1 MIVYQ
6 FFLRLYPILAYLISP
21 FNEKAS
27 NWVNGQA
34 KVWDE
39 INGLKSEI
47 KQPLIW
53 VHCAS
58 YGEYE
63 QGLPLIDSIKLKYPS
78 HQIWLTFFSPS
89 GYVYRKKD
97 ANADFV
103 TYLPFDGKKNARLF
117 LETINPSLIIF
128 IKYEFWFYYLSI
140 AKEKNIPTVLAS
152 ALFRQGQI
160 FFQFY
165 GGFYKKILNLFTA
178 ILVQD
183 EASQELIKPI
193 VSHSKISITGDTRFD
208 RVISTASTVTKFDW
222 IQKLS
227 NYKIMIAG
235 STWENDHIVLAKAAN
250 EIEKLNW
257 IIVPHHVDAASIAE
271 CKSHFPKAIT
281 LTELLNSKQHFTL
294 PTIIIIDQMGILRS
308 IYQYA
313 YISYVGGGFG
323 KDGVHNVL
331 EPAAFGK
338 PVVWGSND
346 SKYREAIGLRNAG
359 GGLAIQNA
367 EALVKQIQ
375 LFLDSEKDY
384 FNACSLSNQYI
395 IEHAGAT
402 NKTIEYLK
410 EQQFLR

>member
-1 MIVYQ
+1 MILYQ
-6 FFLRLYPILAYLISP
+6 IFLRLYPILAYLISP
-21 FNEKAS
+21 FNEKAR
-27 NWVNGQA
+27 NWVDGQA

-39 INGLKSEI
+39 INALSPNI

-63 QGLPLIDSIKLKYPS
+63 QGLPIIDSIKLKYPS

-97 ANADFV
+97 AHADFV
-103 TYLPFDGKKNARLF
+103 TYLPFDGKKNASLF

-152 ALFRQGQI
+152 ALFRQSQI

-183 EASQELIKPI
+183 QASEDLIKPI
-193 VSHSKISITGDTRFD
+193 ISTSKICVTGDTRFD
-208 RVISTASTVTKFDW
+208 RVISTASTVTKFEW

-227 NYKIMIAG
+227 QNKIIIAG
-235 STWENDHIVLAKAAN
+235 STWETDHIVLAKTTLAFK
-250 EIEKLNW
+250 KLNW
-257 IIVPHHVDAASIAE
+257 IIVPHHVDANSIAE
-271 CKSHFPKAIT
+271 CRIHFPKAIT
-281 LTELLNSKQHFTL
+281 LTELLASKQHFTL
-294 PTIIIIDQMGILRS
+294 PTIIIIDQIGILRS

-338 PVVWGSND
+338 PVIWGSND
-346 SKYREAIGLRNAG
+346 NKYREAIGLRNIG
-359 GGLAIQNA
+359 GGFAIQNA
-367 EALVKQIQ
+367 EALIDQIQ
-375 LFLDSEKDY
+375 LLIDVEKDY
-384 FNACSLSNQYI
+384 SNTCSLSAQYI

-402 NKTIEYLK
+402 HKTIEYLK

>member
-1 MIVYQ
+1 M
-6 FFLRLYPILAYLISP
+6 ADLISP
-21 FNEKAS
+21 FNEKAR

-34 KVWDE
+34 NVWHE
-39 INGLKSEI
+39 INSLKSQI

-63 QGLPLIDSIKLKYPS
+63 QGLPIIDNLKLKYPS

-103 TYLPFDGKKNARLF
+103 TYLPFDGKKSASLF
-117 LETINPSLIIF
+117 IETLNPSLIIF

-140 AKEKNIPTVLAS
+140 AKEKNIPTILAS
-152 ALFRQGQI
+152 ALFRKGQI

-183 EASQELIKPI
+183 EASLNLIKPI
-193 VSHSKISITGDTRFD
+193 ISNSKISITGDTRFD
-208 RVISTASTVTKFDW
+208 RVISTASTVTKFEW

-227 NYKIMIAG
+227 HNKIIIAG
-235 STWENDHIVLAKAAN
+235 STWENDHIVLAKAASHL
-250 EIEKLNW
+250 EKFNW
-257 IIVPHHVDAASIAE
+257 IIVPHHVDPISIAE
-271 CKSHFPKAIT
+271 CRSHFPKAIT
-281 LTELLNSKQHFTL
+281 LSELHNSKQHFTL
-294 PTIIIIDQMGILRS
+294 PTIIIVDQIGLLRS
-308 IYQYA
+308 LYQYSF
-313 YISYVGGGFG
+313 ISYVGGGFG

-338 PVVWGSND
+338 PVIWGNND
-346 SKYREAIGLRNAG
+346 NKYREAIGLRNAG
-359 GGLAIQNA
+359 GGFAVQNA
-367 EALVKQIQ
+367 EALLQQIQ
-375 LFLDSEKDY
+375 LLLAAEKDY
-384 FNACSLSNQYI
+384 SKVCSLSAQYI

-402 NKTIEYLK
+402 NKTIEFLN
-410 EQQFLR
+410 EQHFLN

>member
-1 MIVYQ
+1 MILYQ

-39 INGLKSEI
+39 INALKTQI

-63 QGLPLIDSIKLKYPS
+63 QGLPIIDSIKSRYPS
-78 HQIWLTFFSPS
+78 YQIWLTFFSPS
-89 GYVYRKKD
+89 GYVHRKKD
-97 ANADFV
+97 AHADFV

-227 NYKIMIAG
+227 QNKIIIAG
-235 STWENDHIVLAKAAN
+235 STWENDHIVLAKAASQL
-250 EIEKLNW
+250 EKLNW
-257 IIVPHHVDAASIAE
+257 IIVPHHVDASSIAE
-271 CKSHFPKAIT
+271 CRSHFPKAIT
-281 LTELLNSKQHFTL
+281 LTELLASKQHFTL
-294 PTIIIIDQMGILRS
+294 PTIIIVDQIGLLRS
-308 IYQYA
+308 LYQYA

-338 PVVWGSND
+338 PVIWGSND
-346 SKYREAIGLRNAG
+346 SKYREAIGLRNEG
-359 GGLAIQNA
+359 GGFSIQNA
-367 EALVKQIQ
+367 EALIEKIK
-375 LFLDSEKDY
+375 FLQSSEEQYTISCKK
-384 FNACSLSNQYI
+384 SVQYI
-395 IEHAGAT
+395 IDNAGAT
-402 NKTIEYLK
+402 NKTIEFLE
-410 EQQFLR
+410 EQQFLN

>member
-6 FFLRLYPILAYLISP
+6 FFLRLYTILAYLISP
-21 FNEKAS
+21 FNEKAKQ
-27 NWVNGQA
+27 WVDGQA

-39 INGLKSEI
+39 INALKSEI

-63 QGLPLIDSIKLKYPS
+63 QGLPIIDSIKSRYPS

-97 ANADFV
+97 AHADFV
-103 TYLPFDGKKNARLF
+103 TYLPFDTKKNAKLF
-117 LETINPSLIIF
+117 LETLQPCLIIF
-128 IKYEFWFYYLSI
+128 IKYEFWFNYLSI

-152 ALFRQGQI
+152 ALFRQGQL

-183 EASQELIKPI
+183 QASEDLIKPI
-193 VSHSKISITGDTRFD
+193 ISTSKICVTGDTRFD
-208 RVISTASTVTKFDW
+208 RVISTASTVTKFEW

-227 NYKIMIAG
+227 QNKIIIAG
-235 STWENDHIVLAKAAN
+235 STWETDHIVLAKTTLAFK
-250 EIEKLNW
+250 KLNW
-257 IIVPHHVDAASIAE
+257 IIVPHHVDANSIAE
-271 CKSHFPKAIT
+271 CRIHFPKAIT
-281 LTELLNSKQHFTL
+281 LTELLASKQHFTL
-294 PTIIIIDQMGILRS
+294 PTIIIVDQIGILRS

-313 YISYVGGGFG
+313 YISYLGGGFG

-338 PVVWGSND
+338 PVIWGSND

-359 GGLAIQNA
+359 GGFAIQNA
-367 EALVKQIQ
+367 EALINQIQ
-375 LFLDSEKDY
+375 LLIDTEKDY
-384 FNACSLSNQYI
+384 SNTCSLSAQYI

-402 NKTIEYLK
+402 HKTIEYLK

>member
-1 MIVYQ
+1 MILYQ

-21 FNEKAS
+21 FNEKAR

-39 INGLKSEI
+39 IKALSSNI

-63 QGLPLIDSIKLKYPS
+63 QGLPIIDSIKLKYPS

-97 ANADFV
+97 AHADFV
-103 TYLPFDGKKNARLF
+103 TYLPFDGKENASLF
-117 LETINPSLIIF
+117 LETIQPSLIIF

-183 EASQELIKPI
+183 QASEELIKPI
-193 VSHSKISITGDTRFD
+193 LSTSQISVTGDTRFD
-208 RVISTASTVTKFDW
+208 RVISTASIVTKFEW

-227 NYKIMIAG
+227 QNKIIIAG
-235 STWENDHIVLAKAAN
+235 STWENDHIVLAKAASQL
-250 EIEKLNW
+250 EKLNW
-257 IIVPHHVDAASIAE
+257 IIVPHHVDASSIAE
-271 CKSHFPKAIT
+271 CRSHFPKAIT
-281 LTELLNSKQHFTL
+281 LTELLASKQHFTL
-294 PTIIIIDQMGILRS
+294 PTIIIVDQIGLLRS
-308 IYQYA
+308 LYQYA

-338 PVVWGSND
+338 PVIWGSND
-346 SKYREAIGLRNAG
+346 SKYREAIGLRNEG
-359 GGLAIQNA
+359 GGFSIQNA
-367 EALVKQIQ
+367 EALIETIK
-375 LFLDSEKDY
+375 FLQSSEEQYTISCKK
-384 FNACSLSNQYI
+384 SVQYI
-395 IEHAGAT
+395 IDNAGAT
-402 NKTIEYLK
+402 NKTIEFLE
-410 EQQFLR
+410 EQQFLN

>member
-1 MIVYQ
+1 MILYQ

-21 FNEKAS
+21 FNEKAR
-27 NWVNGQA
+27 NWVDGQA

-39 INGLKSEI
+39 INALSPKI

-63 QGLPLIDSIKLKYPS
+63 QGLPIIDSIKLKYPS

-97 ANADFV
+97 AHADFV
-103 TYLPFDGKKNARLF
+103 TYLPFDNKKNASLF
-117 LETINPSLIIF
+117 LETIKPSLIIF
-128 IKYEFWFYYLSI
+128 IKYEFWFNYLSI
-140 AKEKNIPTVLAS
+140 AKEKNIPTILAS
-152 ALFRQGQI
+152 ALFRKGQI

-165 GGFYKKILNLFTA
+165 GGFYKKILNLFSA

-183 EASQELIKPI
+183 KASEDLIKPI
-193 VSHSKISITGDTRFD
+193 IIASKIFITGDTRFD
-208 RVISTASTVTKFDW
+208 RVITTASTVTKFEW

-227 NYKIMIAG
+227 NYKIIIAG
-235 STWENDHIVLAKAAN
+235 STWESDHLILAKTTLAFK
-250 EIEKLNW
+250 KLNW
-257 IIVPHHVDAASIAE
+257 IIVPHHVNAASIAE

-281 LTELLNSKQHFTL
+281 LTELLASKQHFTL
-294 PTIIIIDQMGILRS
+294 PTIIIVDQIGLLRS
-308 IYQYA
+308 LYQYA

-338 PVVWGSND
+338 PVIWGSND
-346 SKYREAIGLRNAG
+346 SKYREAIGLRNEG
-359 GGLAIQNA
+359 GGFSIQNA
-367 EALVKQIQ
+367 ETLIEQIQ
-375 LFLDSEKDY
+375 LLKSSEQTYTETSKK
-384 FNACSLSNQYI
+384 AAQYI
-395 IEHAGAT
+395 INNAGAT
-402 NKTIEYLK
+402 HKTIEYLK
-410 EQQFLR
+410 EQQFLK

>member
-6 FFLRLYPILAYLISP
+6 LFLKLYPIMADLISP
-21 FNEKAS
+21 FNEKAR

-34 KVWDE
+34 NVWHE
-39 INGLKSEI
+39 INSLKSQI

-63 QGLPLIDSIKLKYPS
+63 QGLPIIDNLKLKYPS

-103 TYLPFDGKKNARLF
+103 TYLPFDGKKSASLF
-117 LETINPSLIIF
+117 IETLNPSLIIF

-140 AKEKNIPTVLAS
+140 AKEKNIPTILAS
-152 ALFRQGQI
+152 ALFRKGQI

-183 EASQELIKPI
+183 QASEDLIKPI
-193 VSHSKISITGDTRFD
+193 ISASKIYITGDTRFD
-208 RVISTASTVTKFDW
+208 RVINTAATVTKFEW

-235 STWENDHIVLAKAAN
+235 STWETDHTLLAKAAN

-281 LTELLNSKQHFTL
+281 LTALLASKQHFT
-294 PTIIIIDQMGILRS
+294 
-308 IYQYA
+308 
-313 YISYVGGGFG
+313 
-323 KDGVHNVL
+323 
-331 EPAAFGK
+331 
-338 PVVWGSND
+338 
-346 SKYREAIGLRNAG
+346 
-359 GGLAIQNA
+359 
-367 EALVKQIQ
+367 
-375 LFLDSEKDY
+375 
-384 FNACSLSNQYI
+384 
-395 IEHAGAT
+395 
-402 NKTIEYLK
+402 
-410 EQQFLR
+410 

>member
-1 MIVYQ
+1 MILYQ
-6 FFLRLYPILAYLISP
+6 LFLRLYPILAYLISP
-21 FNEKAS
+21 FNEKAR
-27 NWVNGQA
+27 NWVDGQA

-39 INGLKSEI
+39 INALSPKI

-63 QGLPLIDSIKLKYPS
+63 QGLPIIDSIKLKYPS

-97 ANADFV
+97 AHADFV
-103 TYLPFDGKKNARLF
+103 TYLPFDNKKNARLF

-152 ALFRQGQI
+152 ALFRQSQI

-183 EASQELIKPI
+183 QASEDLIKPI
-193 VSHSKISITGDTRFD
+193 LTTNNVFITGDTRFD
-208 RVISTASTVTKFDW
+208 RVISTASTVTKFEW

-227 NYKIMIAG
+227 QNKIIIAG
-235 STWENDHIVLAKAAN
+235 STWETDHIVLAKTTLAFK
-250 EIEKLNW
+250 KLNW
-257 IIVPHHVDAASIAE
+257 IIVPHHVDANSIAE
-271 CKSHFPKAIT
+271 CRIHFPKAIT
-281 LTELLNSKQHFTL
+281 LTELLASKQHFTL
-294 PTIIIIDQMGILRS
+294 PTIIIVDQIGILRS

-313 YISYVGGGFG
+313 YVSYVGGGFG

-338 PVVWGSND
+338 PVIWGSND

-359 GGLAIQNA
+359 GGFAIQNA
-367 EALVKQIQ
+367 EALIDQIQ
-375 LFLDSEKDY
+375 LLKSSEEVYTNTSKK
-384 FNACSLSNQYI
+384 AAQYI
-395 IEHAGAT
+395 IDNAGAT
-402 NKTIEYLK
+402 HKTIEYLK

>member
-1 MIVYQ
+1 MILYQ
-6 FFLRLYPILAYLISP
+6 FFLKLYPILAYLISP
-21 FNEKAS
+21 FNEKAR
-27 NWVNGQA
+27 NWVDGQA

-39 INGLKSEI
+39 INALSPKI
-47 KQPLIW
+47 NQPLIW

-63 QGLPLIDSIKLKYPS
+63 QGLPIIDSIKLKYPS

-97 ANADFV
+97 AHADFV
-103 TYLPFDGKKNARLF
+103 TYLPFDHKKNARLF
-117 LETINPSLIIF
+117 LDTINPSLIIF

-152 ALFRQGQI
+152 ALFRQSQI

-183 EASQELIKPI
+183 QASEDLIKPI
-193 VSHSKISITGDTRFD
+193 ISTSKICITGDTRFD
-208 RVISTASTVTKFDW
+208 RVISTASTVTKFEW

-227 NYKIMIAG
+227 QNKIIIAG
-235 STWENDHIVLAKAAN
+235 STWETDHIVLAKTTLAFK
-250 EIEKLNW
+250 KLNW
-257 IIVPHHVDAASIAE
+257 IIVPHHVDANSIAE
-271 CKSHFPKAIT
+271 CRIHFPKAIT
-281 LTELLNSKQHFTL
+281 LTELLASKQHFTL
-294 PTIIIIDQMGILRS
+294 PTIIIVDQIGILRS

-313 YISYVGGGFG
+313 YVSYVGGGFG

-338 PVVWGSND
+338 PVIWGSND

-359 GGLAIQNA
+359 GGFAIQNA
-367 EALVKQIQ
+367 EALIDQIQ
-375 LFLDSEKDY
+375 LLKSSEEVYTNTSKK
-384 FNACSLSNQYI
+384 AAQYI
-395 IEHAGAT
+395 IDNADAT
-402 NKTIEYLK
+402 HKTIEYLK

>member
-1 MIVYQ
+1 MILYQ

-21 FNEKAS
+21 FNEKAR
-27 NWVNGQA
+27 NWVDGQA

-39 INGLKSEI
+39 INALSPKI

-63 QGLPLIDSIKLKYPS
+63 QGLPIIDSIKSRYPS

-97 ANADFV
+97 AHADFV
-103 TYLPFDGKKNARLF
+103 TYLPFDTKKNAKLF
-117 LETINPSLIIF
+117 LETLQPCLIIF
-128 IKYEFWFYYLSI
+128 IKYEFWFNYLSI
-140 AKEKNIPTVLAS
+140 AREKNIPTVLAS

-165 GGFYKKILNLFTA
+165 GGFYQKILNLFTA

-183 EASQELIKPI
+183 QASEDLIKPI
-193 VSHSKISITGDTRFD
+193 ISTSKICVTGDTRFD
-208 RVISTASTVTKFDW
+208 RVISTASTVTKFEW

-227 NYKIMIAG
+227 QNKIIIAG
-235 STWENDHIVLAKAAN
+235 STWETDHIVLAKTTLAFK
-250 EIEKLNW
+250 KLNW
-257 IIVPHHVDAASIAE
+257 IIVPHHVDANSIAE
-271 CKSHFPKAIT
+271 CRIHFPKAIT
-281 LTELLNSKQHFTL
+281 LTELLASKQHFTL
-294 PTIIIIDQMGILRS
+294 PTIIIVDQIGILRS

-313 YISYVGGGFG
+313 YISYLGGGFG

-338 PVVWGSND
+338 PVIWGSND

-359 GGLAIQNA
+359 GGFAIQNA
-367 EALVKQIQ
+367 EALINQIQ
-375 LFLDSEKDY
+375 LLIDTEKDY
-384 FNACSLSNQYI
+384 SNTCSLSAQYI

-402 NKTIEYLK
+402 HKTTEYLK

>member
-1 MIVYQ
+1 MILYQ

-21 FNEKAS
+21 FNEKAR

-39 INGLKSEI
+39 IKALSSNI

-63 QGLPLIDSIKLKYPS
+63 QGLPIIDSIKLKYPS

-97 ANADFV
+97 AHADFV
-103 TYLPFDGKKNARLF
+103 TYLPFDGKENASLF
-117 LETINPSLIIF
+117 LETIQPSLIIF

-152 ALFRQGQI
+152 ALFRKGQI

-183 EASQELIKPI
+183 QASEELIKPI
-193 VSHSKISITGDTRFD
+193 LSTSQISVTGDTRFD
-208 RVISTASTVTKFDW
+208 RVISTASIVTKFEW

-227 NYKIMIAG
+227 QNKIIIAG
-235 STWENDHIVLAKAAN
+235 STWENDHIVLAKAASQL
-250 EIEKLNW
+250 EKLNW
-257 IIVPHHVDAASIAE
+257 IIVPHHVDASSIAE
-271 CKSHFPKAIT
+271 CRSHFPKAIT
-281 LTELLNSKQHFTL
+281 LTELLASKQHFTL
-294 PTIIIIDQMGILRS
+294 PTIIIVDQIGLLRS
-308 IYQYA
+308 LYQYA

-338 PVVWGSND
+338 PVIWGSND
-346 SKYREAIGLRNAG
+346 SKYREAIGLRNEG
-359 GGLAIQNA
+359 GGFSIQNA
-367 EALVKQIQ
+367 EALIEKIK
-375 LFLDSEKDY
+375 FLQSSEEQYTISCKK
-384 FNACSLSNQYI
+384 SVQYI
-395 IEHAGAT
+395 IDNAGAT
-402 NKTIEYLK
+402 NKTIEFLE
-410 EQQFLR
+410 EQQFLN

>member
-1 MIVYQ
+1 MILYQ

-21 FNEKAS
+21 FNEKAR
-27 NWVNGQA
+27 NWVDGQA

-39 INGLKSEI
+39 INALSPKI

-63 QGLPLIDSIKLKYPS
+63 QGLPIIDSIKSRYPS

-97 ANADFV
+97 AHADFV
-103 TYLPFDGKKNARLF
+103 TYLPFDGKKNASLF

-152 ALFRQGQI
+152 ALFRQSQI

-183 EASQELIKPI
+183 QASEDLIKPI
-193 VSHSKISITGDTRFD
+193 ISTSKICVTGDTRFD
-208 RVISTASTVTKFDW
+208 RVISTASTVTKFEW

-227 NYKIMIAG
+227 QNKIIIAG
-235 STWENDHIVLAKAAN
+235 STWETDHIVLAKKTLAFK
-250 EIEKLNW
+250 KLNW
-257 IIVPHHVDAASIAE
+257 IIVPHHVNAASIAE
-271 CKSHFPKAIT
+271 CKSHFSKAIT
-281 LTELLNSKQHFTL
+281 LTELLASKQHFTL
-294 PTIIIIDQMGILRS
+294 PTIIIVDQIGLLRS
-308 IYQYA
+308 LYQYA

-338 PVVWGSND
+338 PVIWGSND
-346 SKYREAIGLRNAG
+346 SKYREAIGLRNEG
-359 GGLAIQNA
+359 GGFAIQNA
-367 EALVKQIQ
+367 EALIEQIQ
-375 LFLDSEKDY
+375 LLIDSEKDY
-384 FNACSLSNQYI
+384 SNTCSSSAQYI
-395 IEHAGAT
+395 IDNAGAT
-402 NKTIEYLK
+402 HKTIEYLK
-410 EQQFLR
+410 EQQFLK